1 MANKWCG
8 KIGFA
13 EQVETYPD
21 VWEEVIT
28 EKTYYGDI
36 IRNTRRIQAVDKV
49 NSDLTIQNEIS
60 IVADPYATNNFYSMR
75 YIVFMGTKWIV
86 SSVEVQYPRLILS
99 LGGQYHE

>member
-75 YIVFMGTKWIV
+75 YIVFMGTKWTV